1 MYLDEPNK
9 GTAFAIQDTKT
20 KPDMAPEE
28 PPASVPA
35 NIDDDI
41 AVLAILAVQT
51 NNGNLENLDWD
62 EIAGRMHR
70 ERGLDVTAVDCR

>member
-1 MYLDEPNK
+1 
-9 GTAFAIQDTKT
+9 
-20 KPDMAPEE
+20 MAPEE

-41 AVLAILAVQT
+41 ALLAILAVQT

-62 EIAGRMHR
+62 EIAGRMRR